1 MSDQSTTLD
10 KKLTSLFNRAVLTG
24 FGQLRGD
31 ITEEQCRILM
41 ATLDKECREAI
52 ESECQRREKLAVER
66 IEAVQLGRIKR
77 RFNGFGGTLG
87 FTQGELLA
95 LLSPSPKRE

>member
-1 MSDQSTTLD
+1 MSDQSTTRERFEE
-10 KKLTSLFNRAVLTG
+10 KYHKGEFG
-24 FGQLRGD
+24 FLKWKGGEVQPIINSKGLP
-31 ITEEQCRILM
+31 ILI
-41 ATLDKECREAI
+41 AFL